1 MGAIDGGAAFLRM
14 LAAAERRLAAVQ
26 ALSARRRRVRRPR
39 IATASLAAL
48 IPAVLA
54 VAAATGGGLG
64 GVLVAV
70 GLTAAGLSLAACVAL
85 LLRIERPLNRRF
97 AEEERT
103 MIEDVNRMRELFT
116 HIAERD
122 RWEERLKRSVR
133 ERLSRFPVEGGS
145 FR

>member
-1 MGAIDGGAAFLRM
+1 MAAIDGGAAFLRT

-39 IATASLAAL
+39 IATGSLAVL
-48 IPAVLA
+48 IPGVMAL
-54 VAAATGGGLG
+54 AAATGGGPG
-64 GVLVAV
+64 GALVGV
-70 GLTAAGLSLAACVAL
+70 GLAVAALSLAACVAL

-97 AEEERT
+97 VEEERT
-103 MIEDVNRMRELFT
+103 MIEEVNRMRELFT
-116 HIAERD
+116 HVAERD
-122 RWEERLKRSVR
+122 RWEERLKGSVR

>member
-1 MGAIDGGAAFLRM
+1 MAAIDGGAAFLRT

-26 ALSARRRRVRRPR
+26 ALRARRRRVRRPR
-39 IATASLAAL
+39 IATGSLAVL
-48 IPAVLA
+48 IPGALA
-54 VAAATGGGLG
+54 LAAATGGGPG
-64 GVLVAV
+64 GVLVGV
-70 GLTAAGLSLAACVAL
+70 GLAVAALSLAACVAL

-103 MIEDVNRMRELFT
+103 MIEEVNRMRELFT
-116 HIAERD
+116 HVAERD

>member
-14 LAAAERRLAAVQ
+14 LAAAERRLAAVH

-54 VAAATGGGLG
+54 VAAATGGGPG

>member
-1 MGAIDGGAAFLRM
+1 MAAIDGGAAFLRT
-14 LAAAERRLAAVQ
+14 LTAAERRLAGVQ

-39 IATASLAAL
+39 IATALLAVL

-54 VAAATGGGLG
+54 VSAATGGGPG

-103 MIEDVNRMRELFT
+103 MIEEVNRMRELFT
-116 HIAERD
+116 HVAERD

>member
-1 MGAIDGGAAFLRM
+1 MAAIDGGAAFLRT
-14 LAAAERRLAAVQ
+14 LTAAERRLAGVQ

-39 IATASLAAL
+39 IATALLAVL
-48 IPAVLA
+48 ILAVLA
-54 VAAATGGGLG
+54 VAAATGGGPG
-64 GVLVAV
+64 GGLVAV

-103 MIEDVNRMRELFT
+103 MIEEVNRMRELFT
-116 HIAERD
+116 HVAERD

>member
-1 MGAIDGGAAFLRM
+1 MAAIDGGAAFLRT

-39 IATASLAAL
+39 IATGSLAVL
-48 IPAVLA
+48 LPGVLA
-54 VAAATGGGLG
+54 LAAATGGGPG
-64 GVLVAV
+64 GLLVGV
-70 GLTAAGLSLAACVAL
+70 GLAVAALSLAACVAL

-97 AEEERT
+97 VEEERA
-103 MIEDVNRMRELFT
+103 MIEEVNRMRELFT
-116 HIAERD
+116 HVAERD
-122 RWEERLKRSVR
+122 RWEERLKASVR